1 MTSLFPVSRPLALT
15 LALFVTTAIPVLAQ
29 TVGPPDP
36 SGGGAMSAQFD
47 TQQPHGGGSCQ
58 KLVATSRLTRSV
70 TFSQADGDLD
80 VFNPSGPRDMQATLA
95 NLSAAS
101 VRVEIQRDGSR
112 GPDFETIAPGTTL
125 TREYVKVLDVILR
138 CEDPTGAACRV
149 DLDLLHAPPSGT
161 NDPAPDLSLWYPGP
175 AAQGNADLP
184 PDQDIDCLWEED
196 MIWSSAQ
203 GRKMELLVE
212 ITGEQDLSI
221 EVEDSNNTFDVYNQS
236 APPSP
241 PVNQTLHAFFD
252 DAIAVRVKCNKNPV
266 NGCSNCKYHY
276 SVTILP

>member
-1 MTSLFPVSRPLALT
+1 MTSPVRSSRSLALT
-15 LALFVTTAIPVLAQ
+15 LTLCALTFFPALAQ
-29 TVGPPDP
+29 TIGPPDP
-36 SGGGAMSAQFD
+36 SGGGAMSAQLQNQA
-47 TQQPHGGGSCQ
+47 TAGSGSCQ
-58 KLVATSRLTRSV
+58 KLVATSRLRRSAS
-70 TFSQADGDLD
+70 FSQADGDLD
-80 VFNPSGPRDMQATLA
+80 VFNPSGPRDMQATIA

-125 TREYVKVLDVILR
+125 TREYLKVLDVILR
-138 CEDPTGAACRV
+138 CEDPTGATCRV
-149 DLDLLHAPPSGT
+149 ELDLLHAPPSG
-161 NDPAPDLSLWYPGP
+161 NGHAADLPLWYPGP
-175 AAQGNADLP
+175 VAQGNADLP
-184 PDQDIDCLWEED
+184 PDQNIDCLWEED
-196 MIWSSAQ
+196 LIWSSAQ

-212 ITGEQDLSI
+212 ITGDQDLSI
-221 EVEDSNNTFDVYNQS
+221 EVEDSNNTFDVYNRS

-252 DAIAVRVKCNKNPV
+252 DAIAVRVKCNKNPI